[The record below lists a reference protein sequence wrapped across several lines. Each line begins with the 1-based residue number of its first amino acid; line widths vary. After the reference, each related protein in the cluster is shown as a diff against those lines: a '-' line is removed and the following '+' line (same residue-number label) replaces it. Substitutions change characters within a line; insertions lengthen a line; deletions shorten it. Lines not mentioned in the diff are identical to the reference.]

1 MTTETRLRQVESD
14 KTGTTKEGS
23 STQRM
28 DDRGSK
34 LMYHARM
41 FAFAMLAGIALF
53 LTLVGG
59 FVICAWLEI
68 IHIEDR

>member
-1 MTTETRLRQVESD
+1 MITETRCRPGA
-14 KTGTTKEGS
+14 K
-23 STQRM
+23 
-28 DDRGSK
+28 GSK

-41 FAFAMLAGIALF
+41 FAFAMLAGVAIF

>member
-1 MTTETRLRQVESD
+1 M
-14 KTGTTKEGS
+14 
-23 STQRM
+23 
-28 DDRGSK
+28 RGK

-41 FAFAMLAGIALF
+41 FAFAMLAGVALF
-53 LTLVGG
+53 LALVGG